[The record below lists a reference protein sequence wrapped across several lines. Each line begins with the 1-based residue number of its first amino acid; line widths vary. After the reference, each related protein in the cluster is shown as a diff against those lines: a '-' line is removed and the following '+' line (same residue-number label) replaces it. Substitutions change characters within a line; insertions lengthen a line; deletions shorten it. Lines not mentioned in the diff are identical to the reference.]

1 MYWRIRKITP
11 DQIAKSYGVY
21 VVCVVSVLFN
31 IIMMTRLAPS
41 KALNAQQKND
51 FTVFAKQVT
60 QHLTD
65 SNFLTYEQSMNALV
79 FGGNKSELQANAKAL
94 LQKEEVVPK
103 DQTSMRALARQYKD
117 KKAVA
122 CISIDDVQVQDPDAG
137 KSNLVPVE
145 VSGKLVQHSAEG
157 VIGPS
162 FFRFRYY
169 IGTAAQASDP
179 TQTWPVV
186 VEFQDK
192 SAQGPAPVAQGG
204 PI

>member
-1 MYWRIRKITP
+1 MYWRIRKVTP
-11 DQIAKSYGVY
+11 DQLVKSYGVH

-41 KALNAQQKND
+41 KALNAKQQTE
-51 FTVFAKQVT
+51 FTNFAKQVT

-65 SNFLTYEQSMNALV
+65 SNFLTYEQSMTALV
-79 FGGNKSELQANAKAL
+79 FNGPKSELAGNALAL
-94 LQKEEVVPK
+94 LQKEEVVPRN
-103 DQTSMRALARQYKD
+103 QTNMKALGRQYKD
-117 KKAVA
+117 KKSVA
-122 CISIDDVQVQDPDAG
+122 CISIDEVAVQDPDA
-137 KSNLVPVE
+137 SRQNLVPVE

-169 IGTAAQASDP
+169 VGTAAQASDP

-186 VEFQDK
+186 VDFVDK
-192 SAQGPAPVAQGG
+192 SAQGPAPVPQGG
-204 PI
+204 PL